1 MKETSTPF
9 HTSPLT
15 SRFSAVIPSGVSGVI
30 LMLMLFLPL
39 FFSCRPLHY
48 SERRAQLDSL
58 QRANQAD
65 TVFRSDSLQRILV
78 DYFDRHGTAD
88 DRMLAHYLLGRAYY
102 DMGETP
108 LALHHYHEAIESAD
122 TTDKDCDFRQLGRIH
137 GQTAWL
143 LLDQGSPSDAL
154 YELRDAVHYAKSS
167 GDTLMCIACI
177 EETGSVYGYL
187 GLKDSAVTYRQIAS
201 SMYEKA
207 GYEAKSA
214 IALGPIIDILIEQ
227 GKLSDARLA
236 MNRYETQ
243 SRIFNSHGDI
253 EEGREMYY
261 NAKGLYYLAIHQ
273 VDSAGL
279 YFSKLKRT
287 ATYIDQL
294 KCACSGLSRVFE
306 LKGNKDSALYYCQ
319 LANAYNDSSSN
330 LKMTEGYQQAQAR
343 YRYSRHQQMAEKREH
358 ELERSRLLLLVFVL
372 SAAVILLF
380 AIRLVQV
387 YRRRVHQTRMELL
400 SVSEAHE
407 RDLSDLKSLKIE
419 ISDLQSEQQALMDE
433 KEQLKQVNACILD
446 EMNDLK
452 SEKDNAA
459 EISLR
464 LSRQISVGR
473 NLIARK
479 QREITACKREIEEKT
494 ELVELLSNRVKEYE
508 NNQPALISGP
518 ARASLLE
525 TAIYKHI
532 LELAHH
538 PRQKVKASDWHELER
553 EMEAQIPSLGPSLK
567 TKFRL
572 NDENYRLCLLVILKL
587 SPGEIATLLGLDHDI
602 VAKKR
607 KRLCKKIFNIEAS
620 PGDFD
625 MRLRQI
631 F

>member
-1 MKETSTPF
+1 
-9 HTSPLT
+9 
-15 SRFSAVIPSGVSGVI
+15 
-30 LMLMLFLPL
+30 MLLLPL

-65 TVFRSDSLQRILV
+65 AVFRNDSLQRILA
-78 DYFDRHGTAD
+78 DYFDAHGTAN

-108 LALHHYHEAIESAD
+108 LALHHYHEAIENAD
-122 TTDKDCDFRQLGRIH
+122 TTDKDCDFMQLGRIH

-343 YRYSRHQQMAEKREH
+343 YRYNRHLQIARQAQLESMKQKGRIGILSSIIVSFLLISVLIGILLYRRQAEIKKRE
-358 ELERSRLLLLVFVL
+358 ESLVKEYKNVIQERDNLERHLLELRAETNQIRDVEREISGLIFEKQAMFENLLMQYADRERELQGKMSVMQQKVKQL
-372 SAAVILLF
+372 EEKLKKHRQGELHMNQLRES
-380 AIRLVQV
+380 Q
-387 YRRRVHQTRMELL
+387 LL
-400 SVSEAHE
+400 SDAPIVMRFRKLGKRIDTHP
-407 RDLSDLKSLKIE
+407 
-419 ISDLQSEQQALMDE
+419 
-433 KEQLKQVNACILD
+433 
-446 EMNDLK
+446 
-452 SEKDNAA
+452 SEKDWSLLQSSLQSRIPGFMLFINKPELPLNQTELRICVLLRIGFSLQ
-459 EISLR
+459 EIRTLLDLSPANVTTIRERMSKKLFGAR
-464 LSRQISVGR
+464 LGAQEFDRR
-473 NLIARK
+473 L
-479 QREITACKREIEEKT
+479 REI
-494 ELVELLSNRVKEYE
+494 
-508 NNQPALISGP
+508 Q
-518 ARASLLE
+518 
-525 TAIYKHI
+525 
-532 LELAHH
+532 
-538 PRQKVKASDWHELER
+538 
-553 EMEAQIPSLGPSLK
+553 
-567 TKFRL
+567 
-572 NDENYRLCLLVILKL
+572 
-587 SPGEIATLLGLDHDI
+587 
-602 VAKKR
+602 
-607 KRLCKKIFNIEAS
+607 
-620 PGDFD
+620 
-625 MRLRQI
+625 
-631 F
+631 